1 MPKKG
6 PIMNQSLFDLLK
18 VGIGPSSS
26 HTLGPLNMARAF
38 RQELLEC
45 KVDSLRV
52 TLHGSL
58 AMTGEGHLTPNAII
72 AGLMGYDAIN
82 TPIEDIQQATAK
94 LLMDKGMRIHKTWLN
109 FDDRN
114 FIHFVKNL
122 KNLKHPNTAV
132 FEALDDSG
140 TVIKRREFCS
150 IGGGAICE
158 PSKVRSTHRDKNRD
172 RMSFVRILD
181 ECRLQKISLLDW
193 TLHKESSISG
203 LNTSKIYHRLLDLWK
218 IMLKAIDRGL
228 TTDGILPGKL
238 GVYRRA
244 KKSLD
249 RFESFDNP
257 LQKAL
262 PAMGKAG
269 IYALAVSE
277 ENASGGRIITAPTC
291 GACGVVPGVLYMLY
305 NDLKVPQDK
314 ILQGLI
320 IAGLIGNIVVDRASI
335 SGAEVGCQGEVGVA
349 CAMAAGACA
358 MINGGTNSQIEEAA
372 EAALEHHLGLTCD
385 PIMGLVQV
393 PCIERN
399 AIASGTAI
407 NSANLAL
414 LGEGRHLISFDQ
426 CVDTMMVTGCDM
438 PEEYKETSL
447 GGLATTHC

>member
-1 MPKKG
+1 
-6 PIMNQSLFDLLK
+6 
-18 VGIGPSSS
+18 
-26 HTLGPLNMARAF
+26 
-38 RQELLEC
+38 
-45 KVDSLRV
+45 
-52 TLHGSL
+52 
-58 AMTGEGHLTPNAII
+58 
-72 AGLMGYDAIN
+72 
-82 TPIEDIQQATAK
+82 
-94 LLMDKGMRIHKTWLN
+94 
-109 FDDRN
+109 
-114 FIHFVKNL
+114 
-122 KNLKHPNTAV
+122 
-132 FEALDDSG
+132 
-140 TVIKRREFCS
+140 
-150 IGGGAICE
+150 
-158 PSKVRSTHRDKNRD
+158 
-172 RMSFVRILD
+172 
-181 ECRLQKISLLDW
+181 
-193 TLHKESSISG
+193 
-203 LNTSKIYHRLLDLWK
+203 
-218 IMLKAIDRGL
+218 
-228 TTDGILPGKL
+228 
-238 GVYRRA
+238 
-244 KKSLD
+244 
-249 RFESFDNP
+249 
-257 LQKAL
+257 
-262 PAMGKAG
+262 MGKAG